1 MRYKILEW
9 HNNGGSEI
17 VKIVFSSPLF
27 IAIKVLN
34 QNNVPQEF
42 KGKPLI

>member
-1 MRYKILEW
+1 MQYRILEQ
-9 HNNGGSEI
+9 HNIGGSEI
-17 VKIVFSSPLF
+17 VKIDFASPLF

-34 QNNVPQEF
+34 QNNVPQKF